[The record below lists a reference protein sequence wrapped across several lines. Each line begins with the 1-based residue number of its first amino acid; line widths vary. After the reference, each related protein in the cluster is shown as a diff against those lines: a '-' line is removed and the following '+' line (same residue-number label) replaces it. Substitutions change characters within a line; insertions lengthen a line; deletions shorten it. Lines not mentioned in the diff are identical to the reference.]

1 MTKCAAFW
9 NHTNLRSGNRVFPCC
24 RFKEPIATFSGD
36 PSEILNLPEYEE
48 LRNKSDSGEFIDGCQ
63 KCYHEES
70 IGKESLRQRF
80 NKEYTT
86 DEISLRFL
94 EIGFDN
100 ICNAACDGC
109 YPEFSSEW
117 SKILYVDKDKKNH
130 IVSSDEITNVPSSID
145 KVLFLGGEPL
155 MTNRHKRFLK
165 LVPEL
170 SKLTVIYNTN
180 GTFLLDEET
189 IELLK
194 KCKSVEFILS
204 IDGYGELNEK
214 VRKNCKWND
223 VLLFIDQIFKLE
235 FKISIN
241 TVLHANNYH
250 GMNDLQKFIKDLDV
264 DWTVNIL
271 TYPKH
276 LDIANCDNKQDIM
289 DYLQS
294 VDMPNKNAVMRHLT

>member
-9 NHTNLRSGNRVFPCC
+9 NHTNLRAGNRVFPCC
-24 RFKEPIATFSGD
+24 RFKEPIANFSGD
-36 PSEILNLPEYEE
+36 LNEILNLPEYAT
-48 LRNKSDSGEFIDGCQ
+48 LRQKSENGEIIDGCQ

-80 NKEYTT
+80 NNEYDT
-86 DEISLRFL
+86 EEVSLKFL

-117 SKILYVDKDKKNH
+117 SKIIYTDISKKNH
-130 IVSSDEITNVPSSID
+130 IISSDEITNIPKTVN

-165 LVPEL
+165 LIEDRSNL
-170 SKLTVIYNTN
+170 KVIYNTN
-180 GTFLLDEET
+180 GTFLLDIET
-189 IELLK
+189 IDLLNQ
-194 KCKSVEFILS
+194 CRSVEFILS
-204 IDGYGELNEK
+204 IDGYKDLNER
-214 VRKNCKWND
+214 VRKNCNWSD
-223 VLLFIDQIFKLE
+223 VLLFIEQIFSLGFKL
-235 FKISIN
+235 SIN
-241 TVLHANNYH
+241 TVLHTNNFH
-250 GMNDLQKFIKDLDV
+250 GMRELSEFINTLDV

-276 LDIANCDNKQDIM
+276 LDIANSDKKKDII
-289 DYLQS
+289 QHIENINI
-294 VDMPNKNAVMRHLT
+294 PNKEAIMRHLS